1 MKNIIKTTLAL
12 FFLLLGSFAFAQH
25 MSVSSFRCMENDL
38 TARVANVEDI
48 NNELCAL
55 IKVSLP
61 LSGVEFSG
69 TGLESYEQNTGRC
82 LQTLTGHTDYV
93 WSASYSPDGTKIVS
107 ASGDNTIKI
116 WGLE

>member
-25 MSVSSFRCMENDL
+25 MSVSSFRYLENDL
-38 TARVANVEDI
+38 TASYAKVEDI
-48 NNELCAL
+48 NNQICAL

-69 TGLESYEQNTGRC
+69 TGLESYEQKTGEC
-82 LQTLTGHTDYV
+82 LQTLIGHTNTVY
-93 WSASYSPDGTKIVS
+93 SASFSIDRTKIVS
-107 ASGDNTIKI
+107 ASDDKTIKI
-116 WGLE
+116 WGMD